1 MIVSFIPSTFAR
13 FWGEHGN
20 TKVLHGQAKTEKK
33 RKLFYA
39 FNDTL
44 KATFFFSNV
53 PRYLYGYGNYG
64 LVSFFR
70 RLLFIVMQYLIYF
83 WIFYFFSDL

>member
-1 MIVSFIPSTFAR
+1 MIVSSIPPTFAR

-53 PRYLYGYGNYG
+53 PRYFYGYV

-83 WIFYFFSDL
+83 CIFYFFSDL